1 MAAVGDD
8 DCSLYLGGVKRTG
21 GVKRGVGDGERLRRE
36 QGGAVPFPENVA
48 MAMVMMMGW
57 MVMEMLYWCGIED
70 GDWISYEPFDCRH
83 REDLN

>member
-8 DCSLYLGGVKRTG
+8 DCSQYLGGVKRAG

-48 MAMVMMMGW
+48 MVIGDDGG
-57 MVMEMLYWCGIED
+57 VD
-70 GDWISYEPFDCRH
+70 GDGDVVLVWNCGW
-83 REDLN
+83 

>member
-8 DCSLYLGGVKRTG
+8 DCSQYLGGVKRTG

-48 MAMVMMMGW
+48 MAMEMMVPTFGSTQYNLHT
-57 MVMEMLYWCGIED
+57 EKGR
-70 GDWISYEPFDCRH
+70 SYEG
-83 REDLN
+83 